1 MEHRERLNLLEF
13 AVEIAHHA
21 GRLTLG
27 HFLRG
32 VAVDRKSDESPVTIA
47 DRGAEQLLRERI
59 AAQFPD
65 HGILGEEFGE
75 TPGRAGVRW
84 ILDPI
89 DGTFSFIH
97 GVPLYS
103 VLIGVEA
110 GDEIVAGVIHI
121 PALAD
126 TICAARGDGCRWNGR
141 RAQVSTASRLSEA
154 VVLTGGGRGFAR
166 GGRSAEYDRLIRAFG
181 DHRSWCDAYGYAL
194 VATGRADA
202 IVDPKMAIWDVAA
215 LVPCI
220 EEAGGRISDWA
231 GVASHRIDTAVAT
244 NGRIHN
250 DVLAMLSDAAASK
263 GG

>member
-1 MEHRERLNLLEF
+1 MEHRDRLNLLEF

-27 HFLRG
+27 YFLRG
-32 VAVDRKSDESPVTIA
+32 VTADRKSDDSPVTIA
-47 DRGAEQLLRERI
+47 DRQAEQFLRERI

-65 HGILGEEFGE
+65 HGIVGEEFGE
-75 TPGRAGVRW
+75 TRGSAGIRW

-110 GDEIVAGVIHI
+110 GDEIVAGVVHI
-121 PALAD
+121 PALAE
-126 TICAARGDGCRWNGR
+126 TIWAARGDGCRWNGR
-141 RAQVSTASRLSEA
+141 RARVSETASVADA

-166 GGRSAEYDRLIRAFG
+166 NGRSAEFERLIRAFG

-202 IVDPKMAIWDVAA
+202 IVDPKMSIWDVAA
-215 LVPCI
+215 LLPCI
-220 EEAGGRISDWA
+220 EEAGGRVTDWA
-231 GVASHRIDTAVAT
+231 GGRSHRIDTAVAT
-244 NGRIHN
+244 NGRIH
-250 DVLAMLSDAAASK
+250 DEVLALLR
-263 GG
+263 G